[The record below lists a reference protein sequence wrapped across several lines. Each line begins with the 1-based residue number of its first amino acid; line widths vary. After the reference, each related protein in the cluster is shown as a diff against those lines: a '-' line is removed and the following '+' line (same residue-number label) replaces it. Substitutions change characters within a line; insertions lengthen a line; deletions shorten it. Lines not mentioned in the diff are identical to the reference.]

1 MGIGVAHGGKMAVS
15 KHGFSFGGKHAL
27 SFATCSVA
35 ALSLLALDYSAVDY
49 SEDANPSPFPSCHPA
64 ADFALPPS
72 VLDVDLEP
80 LSIDCPCSPLESDG
94 LFDGDELG
102 ELSDL
107 LGDAPWE
114 GLLLELA
121 R

>member
-1 MGIGVAHGGKMAVS
+1 MGIGVAHGGKTAVS

-27 SFATCSVA
+27 SFDTCSVA

-49 SEDANPSPFPSCHPA
+49 SEDANPSPFPSCPPA